1 MVAHQTVNRIELTIV
16 DDSVLQLETFDIE
29 VRTFDAW
36 ENEIP
41 VPPETQVKLTGRMS
55 AELTENGKWTITT
68 LDAEEQTVTISVHNK
83 EVSDTI
89 VVEGTFMGF
98 FEAGGTLY
106 YAGGI
111 LAILVVIVLLVV
123 IVMVLRSGGSDY
135 DDDDDD
141 DDYEYEEEEEQPP
154 AAAGPSGPPLVER
167 GREDWMTDYRL
178 DEEDVEWGEDENGTW
193 WYRCLLYTSDAADE

>member
-1 MVAHQTVNRIELTIV
+1 MTIL
-16 DDSVLQLETFDIE
+16 DESVLQLETFDIE

-41 VPPETQVKLTGRMS
+41 VPPETQVKLTGRMT
-55 AELTENGKWTITT
+55 AEETENGKWTITT
-68 LDAEEQTVTISVHNK
+68 LDAEEQTVMIAVHNK

-141 DDYEYEEEEEQPP
+141 DDDYEYEEEETETP
-154 AAAGPSGPPLVER
+154 AAAGPSGPPVAA
-167 GREDWMTDYRL
+167 GGQEDWMSDYRV
-178 DEEDVEWGEDENGTW
+178 DEDNVEWGEVENGTW
-193 WYRCLLYTSDAADE
+193 WYRDPGTTEWNEWAD